1 MTKLSKKYK
10 NVNVCL
16 ISSGLSNL
24 DAGEMVDLVEK
35 ALAYHKQMYNLAKTK
50 KAPKIFIKN
59 ILMEAFDNC
68 VIGYIGKKYAFK
80 KLVRRM

>member
-1 MTKLSKKYK
+1 MIFS
-10 NVNVCL
+10 

-24 DAGEMVDLVEK
+24 DAEEMLDLVEK
-35 ALAYHKQMYNLAKTK
+35 ALDCHKQMYNLAKNK

-68 VIGYIGKKYAFK
+68 VIGYIGKKHAFK
-80 KLVRRM
+80 KI